1 MSGFAQLAGVEGDY
15 RPSEE
20 ETRTCPPEG
29 ERQGTAGRTSCGETG
44 PQTDGGFSFLGK
56 QIFL

>member
-20 ETRTCPPEG
+20 ETRTRPPAG
-29 ERQGTAGRTSCGETG
+29 ERQGTAGRTSRGETG
-44 PQTDGGFSFLGK
+44 PRTDGEFSFLGK